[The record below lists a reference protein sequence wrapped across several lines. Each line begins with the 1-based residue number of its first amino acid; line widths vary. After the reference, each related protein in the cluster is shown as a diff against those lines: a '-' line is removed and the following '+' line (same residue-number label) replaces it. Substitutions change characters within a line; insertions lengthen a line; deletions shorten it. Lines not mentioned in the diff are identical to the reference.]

1 MKYLQ
6 TFLTSLML
14 CSIGIPK
21 AYAQSTVKGV
31 VIETAGGQRTEYA
44 LTETPRLT
52 YDGNTVTLT
61 TTKVSV
67 DYTASNILKVML
79 TDISS
84 TGINDV
90 ESSLGNILL
99 SNDEVRM
106 SGLAADESVTLYN
119 TNGMLLST
127 WKATSTGE
135 LTINLSDL
143 SRGIYI
149 IKTNH
154 QSFKVTRK

>member
-1 MKYLQ
+1 MRNLR
-6 TFLTSLML
+6 TILVALVLLGFITA
-14 CSIGIPK
+14 K
-21 AYAQSTVKGV
+21 ADAQGTVKGV

-44 LTETPRLT
+44 LTEAPRLT

-67 DYTASNILKVML
+67 DYTTSNILKVML

>member
-1 MKYLQ
+1 MRNLR
-6 TFLTSLML
+6 TILVALVLLGFITA
-14 CSIGIPK
+14 K
-21 AYAQSTVKGV
+21 AHAQSTVKGV

>member
-14 CSIGIPK
+14 CSIGITK
-21 AYAQSTVKGV
+21 AHAQSTVKGV

-44 LTETPRLT
+44 LTEAPRLT

-67 DYTASNILKVML
+67 DYTTSNILKVML

>member
-6 TFLTSLML
+6 TFLTTLML
-14 CSIGIPK
+14 CSIGITK
-21 AYAQSTVKGV
+21 A
-31 VIETAGGQRTEYA
+31 
-44 LTETPRLT
+44 
-52 YDGNTVTLT
+52 
-61 TTKVSV
+61 SV
-67 DYTASNILKVML
+67 DYTTSNILKVML

-119 TNGMLLST
+119 VNGMLLSS
-127 WKATSTGE
+127 WKATSMGE
-135 LTINLSDL
+135 LTISLSDL
-143 SRGIYI
+143 SRGVYI
-149 IKTNH
+149 IKANH

>member
-1 MKYLQ
+1 MKHLRII
-6 TFLTSLML
+6 LMTL
-14 CSIGIPK
+14 VLLGLG
-21 AYAQSTVKGV
+21 AVGAEAQGTVKGI

-44 LTETPRLT
+44 LTETPKLT

-61 TTKVSV
+61 TTKVRV
-67 DYTASNILKVML
+67 DFTASNIVKVML

-84 TGINDV
+84 TGIDDV
-90 ESSLGNILL
+90 ESSRGDIQL

-106 SGLAADESVTLYN
+106 SGLVAEESVTLYN
-119 TNGMLLST
+119 VNGVLLSS

-135 LTINLSDL
+135 LTISLSDL
-143 SRGIYI
+143 SRGVYI
-149 IKTNH
+149 IKANH